1 MTFTATH
8 PAKQDSPQRAALPVP
23 LDHKRQAAI
32 HHIDTLDT
40 RVGSLDPGVQRL
52 KRAEIKRRY
61 QGPKVPWTWQGGWL
75 TRRVTEI
82 EMVLLDNYGSELPDD
97 DAGFDDLRI
106 VLFHMAKSKKHNE
119 RTMRSWITE
128 RAPWTLDDADELI
141 RNALENEAKPPRADR
156 LARMLGVTDA
166 VRTRLGLTTIGAVDV
181 TKRQRTARRKRRWP
195 TMLCQWRTE
204 TMIKELR
211 EGQTFTRPRGFARGP
226 GRHKWWLARVQHG
239 GVIHDSRTGDDLV
252 VNGIGAEHV
261 EIVEIV
267 PTRTFGLLAF
277 YRQWITDP
285 DGADVGFE
293 WVPQRGEIRD
303 REQQSLR
310 RSLAQMG
317 FTPTQAERERARPV
331 LKLVSAPSAA
341 LLH

>member
-128 RAPWTLDDADELI
+128 RAPWTLDDADEL
-141 RNALENEAKPPRADR
+141 NSQRAR
-156 LARMLGVTDA
+156 ERGQAAAGRQAGADA
-166 VRTRLGLTTIGAVDV
+166 
-181 TKRQRTARRKRRWP
+181 
-195 TMLCQWRTE
+195 
-204 TMIKELR
+204 
-211 EGQTFTRPRGFARGP
+211 
-226 GRHKWWLARVQHG
+226 GRHRRRPHPARAHHHRRRRRHQAAAHG
-239 GVIHDSRTGDDLV
+239 AKEAAKV
-252 VNGIGAEHV
+252 
-261 EIVEIV
+261 
-267 PTRTFGLLAF
+267 GLGQGL
-277 YRQWITDP
+277 P
-285 DGADVGFE
+285 AD
-293 WVPQRGEIRD
+293 
-303 REQQSLR
+303 
-310 RSLAQMG
+310 
-317 FTPTQAERERARPV
+317 
-331 LKLVSAPSAA
+331 
-341 LLH
+341 